1 MPQMLANP
9 ARVKASNLEGL
20 IYVMSRM
27 DWYCVL
33 TDKLLEIVNKD
44 NIADKGDNVNEDSNM
59 NERNIAN
66 ETQSPQSVRKRLEQR
81 VVELYKAILLYQM
94 KSICSYYR
102 NQYQEF
108 FLNLVDLK
116 GWDGARTNVT
126 TAENTLKE
134 DWEQYNLVQVNDLW
148 GTLIKHTG
156 KMETQLGNIGATI
169 RDVITQQKEM
179 QGDEKKKQCLRDL
192 YYIDPQDD
200 MQRIL
205 EKKED
210 LYEGAYEWIFED
222 ERYAA
227 FTNLGESDLPPCR
240 VLWVKG
246 VAGTGKTM
254 LLSGII
260 RKLSDQ
266 PAKLASTLS
275 YFFCQSQGRT
285 DKPLNSAT
293 ATLQSLIWMLLLQQP
308 NLIEHLLSKYETS
321 GASLFSG
328 ENSFRALA
336 GGFNSMLEDPQLSP
350 VYFVV
355 DALDECDEGEEKAKL
370 LSLISDSL
378 KLSDKVRWLVSS
390 RPELDVLALLKERNT
405 KSPHVAG
412 TPLELNDQGQEGP
425 VGAYIKY
432 KLEALEGREGYS
444 ADILTALS
452 NEILQREE
460 KIFLWVALVFKLLD
474 ETNSTLQ
481 KVHGSYALRRI
492 KDVPSGLSELYD
504 HLMTRINEQELE
516 DDPHHCKQVLAATAF
531 ARRSLSLVE
540 LGVLAGLPS
549 SMAPGTIV
557 RKCGSFLTTKEETV
571 TLIHKSA
578 KDYLEE
584 YQSTLRGGAFKAHA
598 DIVIRSINSMSTLKR
613 SSSEELVLQ
622 RDIYDLA
629 NWGIMSKD
637 ITPPDLDPLAPIQYS
652 CIFWLDH
659 LCDAIK
665 ENLESCTELYDIVLK
680 FLKQHFLHW
689 VESLSLLHRLSD
701 GIVFINKL
709 LNITQVCLWHLVHP
723 QY

>member
-1 MPQMLANP
+1 M
-9 ARVKASNLEGL
+9 RASNLEG
-20 IYVMSRM
+20 ITYVMSRM

-33 TDKLLEIVNKD
+33 ADRLLTIVNEA
-44 NIADKGDNVNEDSNM
+44 NIANKGDNVNEDSNM
-59 NERNIAN
+59 NEQNIAN
-66 ETQSPQSVRKRLEQR
+66 KTQSLQSVRKQLEQR

-102 NQYQEF
+102 NQYKEF

-134 DWEQYNLVQVNDLW
+134 DWEQYNLVQVDDRW
-148 GTLIKHTG
+148 GTLINHTE
-156 KMETQLGNIGATI
+156 KMQTQLGVIGETLEEFI
-169 RDVITQQKEM
+169 KKM
-179 QGDEKKKQCLRDL
+179 QGDKKRNKCLQAL
-192 YYIDPQDD
+192 CYTDPQDD
-200 MQRIL
+200 MQGIL
-205 EKKED
+205 KKKED
-210 LYEGAYEWIFED
+210 LFEGAYEWIFED
-222 ERYAA
+222 ERFTA

-240 VLWVKG
+240 LLWVKG
-246 VAGTGKTM
+246 VPGTGKTM
-254 LLSGII
+254 LLIGII
-260 RKLSDQ
+260 RRLSDQ

-293 ATLQSLIWMLLLQQP
+293 ATLQSLICMLLIQQP

-321 GASLFSG
+321 GASLFKG
-328 ENSFRALA
+328 NNSFLALSGA
-336 GGFNSMLEDPQLSP
+336 FESMLKDPQLSL

-355 DALDECDEGEEKAKL
+355 DALDECDEGDEKAKL
-370 LSLISDSL
+370 LSLISESL

-390 RPELDVLALLKERNT
+390 RPDLDVLALLKERNT
-405 KSPHVAG
+405 KSPHAAG
-412 TPLELNDQGQEGP
+412 TPLELNDQSQEGP

-432 KLEALEGREGYS
+432 KLSALEGREGYS

-452 NEILQREE
+452 KEILKWEE

-474 ETNSTLQ
+474 EKNSNLQ
-481 KVHGSYALRRI
+481 PVHESYALRRI

-504 HLMTRINEQELE
+504 HLMTRINERELE
-516 DDPHHCKQVLAATAF
+516 DDPYHCKQVLAATAF
-531 ARRSLSLVE
+531 ARRSLSLLE
-540 LGVLAGLPS
+540 LGVLAGLPP
-549 SMAPGTIV
+549 SMGPGTIV
-557 RKCGSFLTTKEETV
+557 RKCGSFLTTKEEAV

-578 KDYLEE
+578 KDYLEK
-584 YQSTLRGGAFKAHA
+584 YQDKLRGGAFKAHA
-598 DIVIRSINSMSTLKR
+598 DIITRSINSMSTLKR

-629 NWGIMSKD
+629 DWGIMSKD
-637 ITPPDLDPLAPIQYS
+637 ITPPDLDPLAPIKYS

-665 ENLESCTELYDIVLK
+665 EEPQSCTELYNIGLT

-689 VESLSLLHRLSD
+689 VESLSLLHSLSD
-701 GIVFINKL
+701 GIIFINKL
-709 LNITQVCLWHLVHP
+709 LNITQVCLWHLIHS